1 MFTELA
7 DQHLLCTYYVLDC
20 LTAVIEKYDS
30 AGSKNRDL

>member
-7 DQHLLCTYYVLDC
+7 GQHLLCTYNVLDF
-20 LTAVIEKYDS
+20 LAVIEKYDS